1 MRKRVSRSGEIGF
14 VLDYARYLVD
24 AQLSCINFELENVT
38 ASGNSSLTA
47 GSFQNASRREKG
59 KRKKKKKKNTAT
71 NFPFRSLTIDEV

>member
-38 ASGNSSLTA
+38 ASGNSYSPIFLHH
-47 GSFQNASRREKG
+47 FQSAYAHEKREK
-59 KRKKKKKKNTAT
+59 KRKKKKKKKKKENVTEAT
-71 NFPFRSLTIDEV
+71 IV